1 MKQRPWKRALSLMLA
16 FALVFAMP
24 CVTGVYAAGAAMAA
38 ASTSTA
44 RPCRSR

>member
-24 CVTGVYAAGAAMAA
+24 CVTGVYAAGAATAA